1 MSKRKR
7 LILLIAMLVLLAAGA
22 VVFWL
27 WRSAPPRVKAEDFT
41 LRTRSGT
48 SISLSDYEGKSP
60 VVVTF
65 WASWCSDCREE
76 LPAVWRVASDYEDDR
91 LPFLMV
97 NSTSGVQETEEA
109 ALRYLDENGLDFR
122 HVLLDEY
129 GEAAS
134 AYELYF
140 IPCTL
145 LIDREGYIVKRVDDV
160 MGEAELRA
168 EVEHLLQSA
177 K

>member
-1 MSKRKR
+1 MSKRKKR
-7 LILLIAMLVLLAAGA
+7 ILLIALLVVLAAGA
-22 VVFWL
+22 VAFGL
-27 WRSAPPRVKAEDFT
+27 WRSAPPRVKAENFT
-41 LRTRSGT
+41 LRTRSGE

-76 LPAVWRVASDYEDDR
+76 LPAVWRVASEYEDDE

-109 ALRYLDENGLDFR
+109 ALRYLDENSMDFR
-122 HVLLDEY
+122 HVLLDEH

-134 AYELYF
+134 AYELFF

-145 LIDREGYIVKRVDDV
+145 FVDSEGYIVKRMDDV
-160 MGEAELRA
+160 MSEEALRA
-168 EVEHLLQSA
+168 EVKHLLQRE